1 MVTEI
6 QAIAIFFICF
16 VVGGVYRH
24 NMDNKKYKTELR

>member
-1 MVTEI
+1 MVTET

-24 NMDNKKYKTELR
+24 NIDRLERKRKGE